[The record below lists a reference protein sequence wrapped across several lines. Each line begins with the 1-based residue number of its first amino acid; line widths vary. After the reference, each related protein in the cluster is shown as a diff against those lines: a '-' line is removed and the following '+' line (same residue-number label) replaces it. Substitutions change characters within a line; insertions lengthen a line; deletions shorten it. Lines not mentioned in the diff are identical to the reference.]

1 MPGGGPYPPYCGR
14 AGALDPNTNARAS
27 STIGLLGFINK
38 PKGLESIDLPT
49 SCDHGWHGKVVK
61 EFKVVRCHPCKH
73 VVHILH

>member
-38 PKGLESIDLPT
+38 PKGYYRLIYLPAAIT
-49 SCDHGWHGKVVK
+49 VGTAK
-61 EFKVVRCHPCKH
+61 
-73 VVHILH
+73 